1 MRPNRTMPTIT
12 SVVVI
17 GRWMKSSEMPCLGLF
32 CAVIVKPIVRTIFHL
47 SLIFSL
53 LPLGEGLGMRAW
65 LTTDGALSPHPN
77 PLPKGE
83 GERLMRPPALHSSY
97 PSETTRAR
105 VRSTDK
111 RPASDTT

>member
-53 LPLGEGLGMRAW
+53 LPRGEGLGIRAW
-65 LTTDGALSPHPN
+65 LTTGGALSPHPN
-77 PLPKGE
+77 PLPCTDRGH
-83 GERLMRPPALHSSY
+83 RLQVFGDIGNTFL
-97 PSETTRAR
+97 
-105 VRSTDK
+105 
-111 RPASDTT
+111 DTH